1 MSILQSL
8 SKNLSSFVP
17 SPIPDCS
24 DGCRNGADG
33 DDADDGDDK
42 RRRSVANKS
51 LRDSNTSSSTAPIIN
66 DKNCG
71 SVSVIVVV

>member
-8 SKNLSSFVP
+8 STNHSSFVP

-66 DKNCG
+66 DK
-71 SVSVIVVV
+71 SSMVVLVLS